1 MDNLLNIDRLKKTQ
15 ISDLIQKA
23 FYLKENRTL
32 FQKNKPLEDKNI
44 ILLFLE
50 PSTRTKTSFEMAC
63 TFLGA
68 NIINITSTN
77 SSILKGETTENTLR
91 TLNSY
96 PLDALIM
103 RDSVDDS
110 HELAASIMDCPVI
123 NAGSGISSHPTQ
135 NLIDMM
141 TLNEADLSLQNL
153 KLTIVGDVTHSRVA
167 RSSIAGFSKMGS
179 DVSICCPDYF
189 KPDGPDQSEV
199 QYFETLNEALGYS
212 DVVMG
217 LRIQN
222 ERLSGEKVNID
233 NYTKRYQITE
243 KLLVENNIKAL
254 LHPGP
259 LNEGIEVEENILK
272 FKNSL
277 IMNQV
282 ENGIW
287 MRCAVMTMLMGLE
300 I

>member
-1 MDNLLNIDRLKKTQ
+1 MDNLLNIDRLKKSQ

-23 FYLKENRTL
+23 FFLKENRDL
-32 FQKNKPLEDKNI
+32 FQHNKPLKDKNI

-50 PSTRTKTSFEMAC
+50 PSTRTKTSFEIAA

-68 NIINITSTN
+68 NIINITSAN

-96 PLDALIM
+96 PVDALIM
-103 RDSVDDS
+103 RDSIDNS
-110 HELAASIMDCPVI
+110 HELAASIMNCPVI
-123 NAGSGISSHPTQ
+123 NAGSGKSSHPTQ

-141 TLNEADLSLQNL
+141 TLNEAKIFLQDL
-153 KLTIVGDVTHSRVA
+153 KLTIVGDVSHSRVA
-167 RSSIAGFSKMGS
+167 RSSVAGFSKMGS
-179 DVSICCPDYF
+179 NVSICCPDYF
-189 KPDGPDQSEV
+189 KPDAFGEIDV
-199 QYFETLNEALGYS
+199 QYFEILNEALDHS
-212 DVVMG
+212 DVVMA

-222 ERLSGEKVNID
+222 ERLSGEKVDINKYIQ
-233 NYTKRYQITE
+233 RFQITE
-243 KLLVENNIKAL
+243 KLLIENNIKAL

-259 LNEGIEVEENILK
+259 LNEDIEVEKNIWK
-272 FKNSL
+272 SKNSL

-287 MRCAVMTMLMGLE
+287 MRCAVMIMLMGLE

>member
-1 MDNLLNIDRLKKTQ
+1 MDNLLNIDRLKKPQ

-23 FYLKENRTL
+23 FYLKENRAL
-32 FQKNKPLEDKNI
+32 FQKNKPLKDKNI

-63 TFLGA
+63 AFLGA
-68 NIINITSTN
+68 NVINITSAN

-96 PLDALIM
+96 PVDALII
-103 RDSVDDS
+103 RDVIDNS

-123 NAGSGISSHPTQ
+123 NAGSGKSSHPTQ

-141 TLNEADLSLQNL
+141 TLNEAGLSLQNL
-153 KLTIVGDVTHSRVA
+153 KLTIVGDVAHSRVA
-167 RSSIAGFSKMGS
+167 KSSLDGFSKMGS
-179 DVSICCPDYF
+179 NLSICCPDYF
-189 KPDGPDQSEV
+189 KPVDFDESDV
-199 QYFETLNEALGYS
+199 QYFETLNEALDYS
-212 DVVMG
+212 EVIMG

-233 NYTKRYQITE
+233 NYIKRYQITE

-259 LNEGIEVEENILK
+259 LNEGIEVEKNIWK
-272 FKNSL
+272 SKNSL

-287 MRCAVMTMLMGLE
+287 MRCVVMTMLMGLE

>member
-1 MDNLLNIDRLKKTQ
+1 MDNLLNIDRLKKSQ

-23 FYLKENRTL
+23 FFLKENRDL
-32 FQKNKPLEDKNI
+32 FQHNKPLKDKNI

-50 PSTRTKTSFEMAC
+50 PSTRTKTSFEIAA

-68 NIINITSTN
+68 NIINITSAN

-96 PLDALIM
+96 PVDALIM
-103 RDSVDDS
+103 RDSIDNS
-110 HELAASIMDCPVI
+110 HELAASIMNCPVI
-123 NAGSGISSHPTQ
+123 NAGSGKSSHPTQ

-141 TLNEADLSLQNL
+141 TLNEAKIFLQGL
-153 KLTIVGDVTHSRVA
+153 KLTIVGDVSHSRVA
-167 RSSIAGFSKMGS
+167 RSSVAGFSKMGS
-179 DVSICCPDYF
+179 NVSICCPDYF
-189 KPDGPDQSEV
+189 KPDTFGEIDV
-199 QYFETLNEALGYS
+199 QYFEILNEALDHS
-212 DVVMG
+212 DVVMA

-222 ERLSGEKVNID
+222 ERLSGEKVDINKYIQ
-233 NYTKRYQITE
+233 RFQITE
-243 KLLVENNIKAL
+243 KLLIENNIKAL

-259 LNEGIEVEENILK
+259 LNEDIEVEKNIWK
-272 FKNSL
+272 SKNSL

-287 MRCAVMTMLMGLE
+287 MRCAVMIMLMGLE